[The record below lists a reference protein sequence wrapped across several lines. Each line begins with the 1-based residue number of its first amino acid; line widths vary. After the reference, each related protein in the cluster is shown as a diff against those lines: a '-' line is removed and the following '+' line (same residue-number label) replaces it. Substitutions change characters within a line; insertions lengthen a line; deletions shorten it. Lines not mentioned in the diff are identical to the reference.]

1 MGKENEKFIVESF
14 LNLNH
19 NIAEAQKYIKESYKV
34 NSEYNDEEDTLY
46 IWTENVNE
54 NLNLAQAK
62 QYVLDTIG
70 NEMINVMYGKKTINH
85 SRFKILI

>member
-19 NIAEAQKYIKESYKV
+19 NIEEAQKYIKESYNV
-34 NSEYNDEEDTLY
+34 NSEYNDAEDTLF
-46 IWTENVNE
+46 IWTDNINE

-70 NEMINVMYGKKTINH
+70 NEMINVMYGVKVD
-85 SRFKILI
+85 

>member
-19 NIAEAQKYIKESYKV
+19 NIEEAQKYIKESYNV
-34 NSEYNDEEDTLY
+34 NSEYNDEEDTLF
-46 IWTENVNE
+46 IWTDSVNE

-62 QYVLDTIG
+62 QYVIDTIG
-70 NEMINVMYGKKTINH
+70 NEMINVMYGAK
-85 SRFKILI
+85 RD

>member
-19 NIAEAQKYIKESYKV
+19 NIEEAQKYIKESYNV
-34 NSEYNDEEDTLY
+34 NSEYNDEEDTLF
-46 IWTENVNE
+46 IWTDNVNE

-70 NEMINVMYGKKTINH
+70 NEMINVMYGIK
-85 SRFKILI
+85 RD

>member
-19 NIAEAQKYIKESYKV
+19 NIEEAQKYIKESYNV
-34 NSEYNDEEDTLY
+34 NSEYNDAEDTLF
-46 IWTENVNE
+46 IWTDNVNE

-70 NEMINVMYGKKTINH
+70 NEMINVMYGVK
-85 SRFKILI
+85 R

>member
-1 MGKENEKFIVESF
+1 MSKENEKFIVESF

-19 NIAEAQKYIKESYKV
+19 NIEEAQKYIKESYVV
-34 NSEYNDEEDTLY
+34 NSEYDNEEDTLY
-46 IWTENVNE
+46 IWNENIDE

-70 NEMINVMYGKKTINH
+70 SEMINVMYGKKQ
-85 SRFKILI
+85 

>member
-19 NIAEAQKYIKESYKV
+19 NIEEAQKYIKESYNV
-34 NSEYNDEEDTLY
+34 NSEYNDAEDTLF
-46 IWTENVNE
+46 IWTDNVNE

-70 NEMINVMYGKKTINH
+70 NEMINVMYGK
-85 SRFKILI
+85 RQ

>member
-34 NSEYNDEEDTLY
+34 NSEYNSDEDTLY
-46 IWTENVNE
+46 IWTENINE

-62 QYVLDTIG
+62 QYVLNTIG
-70 NEMINVMYGKKTINH
+70 NEMINVMYGK
-85 SRFKILI
+85 RQ

>member
-1 MGKENEKFIVESF
+1 MSKENEKFIVESF

-19 NIAEAQKYIKESYKV
+19 NIEEAQKYIKESYAV
-34 NSEYNDEEDTLY
+34 NSEYDNEEDTLY
-46 IWTENVNE
+46 IWDEDINK

-70 NEMINVMYGKKTINH
+70 SEMINVMYGKKQ
-85 SRFKILI
+85 

>member
-19 NIAEAQKYIKESYKV
+19 NIEEAQKYIKESYNV
-34 NSEYNDEEDTLY
+34 NSEYNDAEDTLF
-46 IWTENVNE
+46 IWTDNINE

-70 NEMINVMYGKKTINH
+70 NEMINVMYGVKGD
-85 SRFKILI
+85 

>member
-19 NIAEAQKYIKESYKV
+19 NIEEAQKYIKESYNV
-34 NSEYNDEEDTLY
+34 NSEYNDAEDTLF
-46 IWTENVNE
+46 IWTDNVNE

-62 QYVLDTIG
+62 PYVLDTIG
-70 NEMINVMYGKKTINH
+70 NEMINVMYGVK
-85 SRFKILI
+85 RD

>member
-19 NIAEAQKYIKESYKV
+19 NIEEAQKYIKESYNV
-34 NSEYNDEEDTLY
+34 NSEYNDAEDTLF
-46 IWTENVNE
+46 IWTDNVNE

-70 NEMINVMYGKKTINH
+70 NEMINVMYGVKGD
-85 SRFKILI
+85 

>member
-1 MGKENEKFIVESF
+1 MSKENEKFIVESF

-19 NIAEAQKYIKESYKV
+19 NIEEAQKYIKESYAV
-34 NSEYNDEEDTLY
+34 NSEYDNDEDTLY
-46 IWTENVNE
+46 IWNENIDE

-70 NEMINVMYGKKTINH
+70 SEMINVMYGKKQ
-85 SRFKILI
+85 

>member
-1 MGKENEKFIVESF
+1 MKNNYIFELNMGKENEKFIVESF

-19 NIAEAQKYIKESYKV
+19 NIEEAQKYIKESYKV

-62 QYVLDTIG
+62 QYVLDKIG
-70 NEMINVMYGKKTINH
+70 NEMINVMYKTV
-85 SRFKILI
+85 

>member
-19 NIAEAQKYIKESYKV
+19 NIEEAQKYIKESYNV
-34 NSEYNDEEDTLY
+34 NSEYNDAEDTLF
-46 IWTENVNE
+46 IWTDNVNE

-70 NEMINVMYGKKTINH
+70 NEMINIMYGVKGD
-85 SRFKILI
+85 

>member
-19 NIAEAQKYIKESYKV
+19 NIEEAQKHIKESY
-34 NSEYNDEEDTLY
+34 NIESEYNEDEDTLY
-46 IWTENVNE
+46 IWSENINE

-62 QYVLDTIG
+62 QYVLDKIG
-70 NEMINVMYGKKTINH
+70 NEMINVMYKTV
-85 SRFKILI
+85 

>member
-19 NIAEAQKYIKESYKV
+19 NIEEAQKYIKESYNV
-34 NSEYNDEEDTLY
+34 NSEYNDAEDTLF
-46 IWTENVNE
+46 IWTDNVNE

-70 NEMINVMYGKKTINH
+70 NEMINVMYGTK
-85 SRFKILI
+85 RD

>member
-19 NIAEAQKYIKESYKV
+19 NIEKAQKYIKESY
-34 NSEYNDEEDTLY
+34 NIESEYNEDEDTLY
-46 IWTENVNE
+46 IWSENINE

-62 QYVLDTIG
+62 QYVLDKIG
-70 NEMINVMYGKKTINH
+70 NEMINVMYKVKD
-85 SRFKILI
+85 

>member
-19 NIAEAQKYIKESYKV
+19 NIEEAQKYIKESY
-34 NSEYNDEEDTLY
+34 NIESEYNEDEDTLY
-46 IWTENVNE
+46 IWSENINE

-62 QYVLDTIG
+62 QYVLDKIG
-70 NEMINVMYGKKTINH
+70 DEMINVMYKVKD
-85 SRFKILI
+85 

>member
-19 NIAEAQKYIKESYKV
+19 NIAEAQKYIKESYNV
-34 NSEYNDEEDTLY
+34 NSEYNDAEDTLF
-46 IWTENVNE
+46 IWTDNVNE

-70 NEMINVMYGKKTINH
+70 NEMINVMYGKKQ
-85 SRFKILI
+85 

>member
-19 NIAEAQKYIKESYKV
+19 NIEEAQKYIKESYNV
-34 NSEYNDEEDTLY
+34 NSKYEDEEDTLY

-70 NEMINVMYGKKTINH
+70 NEMINVMYGEKK
-85 SRFKILI
+85 

>member
-19 NIAEAQKYIKESYKV
+19 NIEEAQKYIKESYNV
-34 NSEYNDEEDTLY
+34 NSEYNDAEDTLF
-46 IWTENVNE
+46 IWTDNVNE

-70 NEMINVMYGKKTINH
+70 NEMINVMYGVKVD
-85 SRFKILI
+85 

>member
-19 NIAEAQKYIKESYKV
+19 NIEEAQKYIKESYNV
-34 NSEYNDEEDTLY
+34 NSEYNDAEDTLF
-46 IWTENVNE
+46 IWTDNVNE

-70 NEMINVMYGKKTINH
+70 NEMINVMYGVK
-85 SRFKILI
+85 RD

>member
-19 NIAEAQKYIKESYKV
+19 NIEEAQKYIKESYNV
-34 NSEYNDEEDTLY
+34 NSKYEDEEDTLY

-62 QYVLDTIG
+62 QYVLDKIG
-70 NEMINVMYGKKTINH
+70 NEMINVMYKVKD
-85 SRFKILI
+85 